1 MSTITELGSL
11 PLAGTK
17 KGVISVSNVT
27 EPYGKDTS
35 DIISIGVSLNGQD
48 IQWKSHLPYEN
59 LDEVIAILQ
68 KASEDKKT
76 LKTINIFR
84 KEAFPSF

>member
-35 DIISIGVSLNGQD
+35 DIVSIGVSLNGQD

-68 KASEDKKT
+68 KASEDKK
-76 LKTINIFR
+76 N
-84 KEAFPSF
+84 S